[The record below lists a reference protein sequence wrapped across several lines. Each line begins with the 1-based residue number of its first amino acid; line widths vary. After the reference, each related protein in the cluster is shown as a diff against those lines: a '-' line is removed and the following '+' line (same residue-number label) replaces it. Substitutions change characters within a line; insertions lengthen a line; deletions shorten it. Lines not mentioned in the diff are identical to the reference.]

1 MHTYVYY
8 YNVYN
13 DEWIGIQYHLYDH
26 NELVRDLLSCMV
38 SGGVHSFNLNFE
50 LCWKSKIYFI
60 NIKLLESLV
69 QKGFNKI

>member
-26 NELVRDLLSCMV
+26 NELVKDLLSCIWYQV
-38 SGGVHSFNLNFE
+38 GY
-50 LCWKSKIYFI
+50 I
-60 NIKLLESLV
+60 LL
-69 QKGFNKI
+69 I